1 MRVALVAPLVSTIAE
16 PHVGGAQ
23 ALLADLA
30 QGLVQRGHQVTLF
43 ARTGSFVP
51 GVYIEPIA
59 VPDSVRPA
67 NFSALLRES
76 TATNQ
81 ADCHPERSEGSVSM
95 GGEILRGVYPRAKR
109 RAQDDSAP
117 QAPLGVPTD
126 TGFFAQ
132 ANLFLDLFLR
142 LRARS
147 AEFDLIHAHAFD
159 WPAFAC
165 SALVHAIPVL
175 HTIHLPALSAEINS
189 ALRVLHRQGHPL
201 TLITV
206 SHACARTYADFTSID
221 HIIYNGLDLGA
232 IPFAPVVPAEA
243 PLLFAGR
250 IAPEKGVEAAIEIAR
265 RAGRRLLIAGG
276 IYDHDYYEERIVPQL
291 QGAGEQVTYMGLLE
305 RRALWEMMGR
315 SLGLL
320 FPIEWDEPFGLTAVE
335 AMATGTPVIAFRRG
349 AAAEVIRDGETGF
362 LVEPGDCSQAAALV
376 DKLKDISRRQCR
388 VHVEAH
394 FAIGKMIDAYEEV
407 YREQVYRAR

>member
-1 MRVALVAPLVSTIAE
+1 MRVALVAPLVSAIAE

-30 QGLVQRGHQVTLF
+30 RGLVQRGHQVTLF
-43 ARTGSFVP
+43 ARADSFVP

-59 VPDSVRPA
+59 VPDSVQPA
-67 NFSALLRES
+67 NFSEPLREYPAMNRRS
-76 TATNQ
+76 TDA
-81 ADCHPERSEGSVSM
+81 
-95 GGEILRGVYPRAKR
+95 
-109 RAQDDSAP
+109 
-117 QAPLGVPTD
+117 
-126 TGFFAQ
+126 GFFAQ
-132 ANLFLDLFLR
+132 ANLFLELFLQ
-142 LRARS
+142 LRGRN

-175 HTIHLPALSAEINS
+175 HTIHLPALSVEINS
-189 ALRVLHRQGHPL
+189 ALSVLHRQGHPL

-206 SHACARTYADFTSID
+206 SHACARTYADYTSID
-221 HIIYNGLDLGA
+221 HVIYNGLDLDA

-276 IYDHDYYEERIVPQL
+276 IYDRDYYEERIVPQL
-291 QGAGEQVTYMGLLE
+291 QRAGEQVTYMGLLE

-362 LVEPGDCSQAAALV
+362 LVEPGDRSQATGLV
-376 DKLKDISRRQCR
+376 DKLKDIHRSQCR
-388 VHVEAH
+388 AHVEAH
-394 FAIGKMIDAYEEV
+394 FALEKMIDAYEEV
-407 YREQVYRAR
+407 YREQAYRGR